1 MSIDN
6 IQPCDGCLRQ
16 NPYKHYTGV
25 NAFPGDT
32 ETSAMTMPIWL
43 RRLAGA
49 ISLLAVVP
57 AFATDLGVRL
67 EQLVAIRPLPLF
79 AVLQQN
85 GMIEFPL
92 DVQQMA
98 DEMPARIKK
107 ASADALWFDVLV
119 MVAAPRLPTKADV
132 VFEFRTRCAVVQ
144 ASAAEQQRDSGN
156 VLLSTMSTLV
166 KLARDQGLSPQWA
179 AMCPAADQSIEAAY
193 RQVMR
198 FPALGIQV
206 IATPKLAYI
215 TSVNSSLYFAF

>member
-1 MSIDN
+1 
-6 IQPCDGCLRQ
+6 
-16 NPYKHYTGV
+16 
-25 NAFPGDT
+25 
-32 ETSAMTMPIWL
+32 MTMPIWL

-49 ISLLAVVP
+49 ISLLAVMP

-119 MVAAPRLPTKADV
+119 MVAAPRSATKADV